1 MKRITVKRALVVS
14 ALALSALCLALAPT
28 LARATA
34 QADSDGLAQA
44 PGEQSEPV
52 ADGRTDGELTSFKI
66 ANGDIA
72 LDGVDAYQIRVP
84 STSLEWETNPGAAF
98 DIVSVVVGDPEVAS
112 VNSYTDQLTGEK
124 VWSVAPGMIGGTT
137 MLTAVAADK
146 SNPDVT
152 FTDTVTVT
160 CTPGEGWLPAQ
171 DFTIG
176 ENGTLEVSLSWADQG
191 GYNLFGLD
199 FMSGVY
205 HDVSAVVDDPSIA
218 RVEDGG
224 FILTPLKS
232 GSTGITVTVTDK
244 FYGGTK
250 TARATL
256 EVTDG
261 PITASEPWVPGQ
273 GATLLPYTL
282 KDGILTFDGVPSL
295 GEWYQLDIK
304 CDDGVSYNGTI
315 AGGTSKTMTIDRTL
329 LHEDDPLFDPNGYT
343 NAPVWTRGDAGEDC
357 TSLAFTIPTDEGVDY
372 RLEPADAGRLYTFSA
387 RDGWL
392 TLGVQLDKP
401 ATLVVEKSD
410 TVTVSNSDGATM
422 TAPVSS
428 ENPNY
433 YNNLTLVT
441 EHIGEEPAQA
451 ATNAVVA
458 AVDGVT
464 GHPYVFDI
472 HLLDPAQNVVQ
483 PLDGD
488 SVTVTMPIPEG
499 LSAEGLHVFHVADDG
514 TVTDMG
520 ATVDAE
526 AGTVSFT
533 TTHFSTF
540 VLANV
545 TVETGHSGGQGAPVQ
560 PAGGQGESGHPTSD
574 QSEGA
579 GQSEGIPATG
589 DPAAVA
595 SLLTAGLGAVALLG
609 GRVIRKRR

>member
-1 MKRITVKRALVVS
+1 MARRTVGALLG
-14 ALALSALCLALAPT
+14 ALALAVCALAPMT
-28 LARATA
+28 SARAEEA
-34 QADSDGLAQA
+34 
-44 PGEQSEPV
+44 
-52 ADGRTDGELTSFKI
+52 
-66 ANGDIA
+66 
-72 LDGVDAYQIRVP
+72 
-84 STSLEWETNPGAAF
+84 
-98 DIVSVVVGDPEVAS
+98 
-112 VNSYTDQLTGEK
+112 TG
-124 VWSVAPGMIGGTT
+124 
-137 MLTAVAADK
+137 
-146 SNPDVT
+146 PDVT
-152 FTDTVTVT
+152 LYAVESCSICGGSHAGDSQLVGGLGIWNSRIDYVSVDSGSGVVAAKKVFEGYDDEGAACHRVEVTSLKPGTATVSVHYVDH
-160 CTPGEGWLPAQ
+160 EGNPNSDVNYINVEVKSVSDPAELPAGYSTASINRYAINMNDPYGGLSNCWISSDKIMEQ
-171 DFTIG
+171 SVLDTIAENEAGFELG
-176 ENGTLEVSLSWADQG
+176 ESVMLGNGQSYTFMGWQHDGYYMDLDSVPSADA
-191 GYNLFGLD
+191 FD
-199 FMSGVY
+199 S
-205 HDVSAVVDDPSIA
+205 VSASFKDGVLTHYYDCPIKAEWNPDPS
-218 RVEDGG
+218 
-224 FILTPLKS
+224 
-232 GSTGITVTVTDK
+232 TGV
-244 FYGGTK
+244 F
-250 TARATL
+250 
-256 EVTDG
+256 
-261 PITASEPWVPGQ
+261 EPWAPGQ
-273 GATLLPYTL
+273 GTTLLPYTL

-295 GEWYQLDIK
+295 GEWYQLDVK
-304 CDDGVSYNGTI
+304 CGDGVSYNGTI

-329 LHEDDPLFDPNGYT
+329 LHEDDPLFDPYGYRS
-343 NAPVWTRGDAGEDC
+343 APVWTRGDAGEDC

-472 HLLDPAQNVVQ
+472 HLLDFAQKVVQ

-488 SVTVTMPIPEG
+488 SVTITMPIPEG
-499 LSAEGLHVFHVADDG
+499 LTAEGLHVFHVADDG

-545 TVETGHSGGQGAPVQ
+545 TVETGHSGGQGTPVQ
-560 PAGGQGESGHPTSD
+560 TTGVQGASD
-574 QSEGA
+574 QDEGEKN
-579 GQSEGIPATG
+579 GQVEGIPATG
-589 DPAAVA
+589 DPGVAAAVLLA
-595 SLLTAGLGAVALLG
+595 SGSGVVALLG
-609 GRVIRKRR
+609 GRALRRRR

>member
-1 MKRITVKRALVVS
+1 MARRAVG
-14 ALALSALCLALAPT
+14 ALLGVLALAACALVPMT
-28 LARATA
+28 SARAEEASGLDGTLYVVENCAVCGGNHAGDTWSKGLGLFVAIGNDPDWVNLTIENSNPAAVRAERVGDNLTVTA
-34 QADSDGLAQA
+34 LA
-44 PGEQSEPV
+44 PGEAHLVITADNATTIPAELDFVVKSVSDPAELPAGYSTASINRYAINMNDPYGGLSNCWISSDKIMEQSVLDTIAENEAGFELGKSVMLGNGQSYTFMGWQHDGYYMDLDSVPS
-52 ADGRTDGELTSFKI
+52 ADAFDRVSASFK
-66 ANGDIA
+66 
-72 LDGVDAYQIRVP
+72 DGVLTHYYDCSIKAKWNPDP
-84 STSLEWETNPGAAF
+84 ST
-98 DIVSVVVGDPEVAS
+98 
-112 VNSYTDQLTGEK
+112 
-124 VWSVAPGMIGGTT
+124 
-137 MLTAVAADK
+137 
-146 SNPDVT
+146 
-152 FTDTVTVT
+152 
-160 CTPGEGWLPAQ
+160 
-171 DFTIG
+171 
-176 ENGTLEVSLSWADQG
+176 
-191 GYNLFGLD
+191 
-199 FMSGVY
+199 GV
-205 HDVSAVVDDPSIA
+205 
-218 RVEDGG
+218 
-224 FILTPLKS
+224 F
-232 GSTGITVTVTDK
+232 
-244 FYGGTK
+244 
-250 TARATL
+250 
-256 EVTDG
+256 
-261 PITASEPWVPGQ
+261 EPWAPGQ
-273 GATLLPYTL
+273 GATLLPYSL
-282 KDGILTFDGVPSL
+282 KDGILTFDGVPCL

-304 CDDGVSYNGTI
+304 CGDGVSYNGTI

-343 NAPVWTRGDAGEDC
+343 SAPVWIRGDAGEDC

-401 ATLVVEKSD
+401 APLVVEKSD

-560 PAGGQGESGHPTSD
+560 PAGGQGESGQPTSD

>member
-1 MKRITVKRALVVS
+1 MKRITVKRTLVVS

-34 QADSDGLAQA
+34 QADSDGFVQVS
-44 PGEQSEPV
+44 GEQSESV
-52 ADGRTDGELTSFKI
+52 ANGRADGELTSFKI

-72 LDGVDAYQIRVP
+72 LDGIDAHQIRVP
-84 STSLEWETNPGAAF
+84 STSLEWKTNPGAAF
-98 DIVSVVVGDPEVAS
+98 DIVSVAVEDPEVAS

-124 VWSVAPGMIGGTT
+124 VWSVGPGMIGGTT
-137 MLTAVAADK
+137 TLTAVAADK
-146 SNPDVT
+146 NNPDVT
-152 FTDTVTVT
+152 FTDSVTVT
-160 CTPGEGWLPAQ
+160 CTPGEGWLPAP
-171 DFTIG
+171 DFSVG
-176 ENGTLEVSLSWADQG
+176 KNGTLEVPLSCADQG
-191 GYNLFGLD
+191 GYSLFDWD
-199 FMSGVY
+199 FMRAVY
-205 HDVSAVVDDPSIA
+205 YDLSVVVDDPNVA
-218 RVEDGG
+218 RVEGG
-224 FILTPLKS
+224 GYSLVPLKI
-232 GSTGITVTVTDK
+232 GTTTITVTVTDK

-256 EVTDG
+256 TVTDG
-261 PITASEPWVPGQ
+261 PATVTEPWAPGA
-273 GATLLPYTL
+273 GATLLPYSL

-304 CDDGVSYNGTI
+304 CGDGVSYNGTI
-315 AGGTSKTMTIDRTL
+315 AGGTSKTMTIERTF
-329 LHEDDPLFDPNGYT
+329 LHEDDPLFDRNGYT
-343 NAPVWTRGDAGEDC
+343 SAPVWIRGDAGEDRS
-357 TSLAFTIPTDEGVDY
+357 SLAFLIPEDEGVNY

-392 TLGVQLDKP
+392 SLGVQLDKP

-441 EHIGEEPAQA
+441 EHIGDEPAQA
-451 ATNAVVA
+451 ATDAVVA
-458 AVDGVT
+458 VADGVT

-472 HLLDPAQNVVQ
+472 HLLDFAQKVVQ

-488 SVTVTMPIPEG
+488 SVTITMPIPEG
-499 LSAEGLHVFHVADDG
+499 LTAEGLHVFHVADDG

-545 TVETGHSGGQGAPVQ
+545 TVETGHSGGQGTPVQ
-560 PAGGQGESGHPTSD
+560 TAGVQGASDQGEG
-574 QSEGA
+574 EKN
-579 GQSEGIPATG
+579 GQVEGIPATG
-589 DPAAVA
+589 DPGVAAAVLLA
-595 SLLTAGLGAVALLG
+595 SGSGVVALLG
-609 GRVIRKRR
+609 GRALRRRR